1 MANDRRPDVK
11 FLKFRASSLQDL
23 RDFPETAR
31 REAGYQLDRVQN
43 GFEPD
48 DFKPMPE
55 VGSGVQEIRIKDES
69 GIYRVLY
76 VAKFLDAVYVLH
88 CFQKKTQKTAKA
100 DIDLASKR
108 YADLLKELRR

>member
-1 MANDRRPDVK
+1 MR
-11 FLKFRASSLQDL
+11 S
-23 RDFPETAR
+23 
-31 REAGYQLDRVQN
+31 GYQLDRVQN

-48 DFKPMPE
+48 NFKPMPE
-55 VGSGVQEIRIKDES
+55 VGSGVQEIRVGDSNKDES

-108 YADLLKELRR
+108 SADLLKELRR